1 MVSNKFSEKEGLRQL
16 PAIGAYTVRWEGGKH
31 DQMRE
36 REFPDLIQANIFGG
50 KKRQEGDQ
58 AC

>member
-16 PAIGAYTVRWEGGKH
+16 PAIGPYTVRWEGGKH

-36 REFPDLIQANIFGG
+36 REFQGILSSFILPHG
-50 KKRQEGDQ
+50 KE
-58 AC
+58 